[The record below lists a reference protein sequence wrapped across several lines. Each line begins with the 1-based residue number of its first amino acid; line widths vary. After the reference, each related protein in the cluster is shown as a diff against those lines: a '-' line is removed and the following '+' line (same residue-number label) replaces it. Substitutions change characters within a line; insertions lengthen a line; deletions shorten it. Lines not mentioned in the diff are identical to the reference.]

1 MVDAWIDEI
10 KKNFDPDQVGMI
22 LAHNGIVR
30 GTSKGGLPVKGMVL
44 TYDRDLLESKMREF
58 KKREGIVEIKAWI
71 NEGELRVGDDIM
83 YLLVAGRFRTDVLP
97 VLEEFLSAVKKEV
110 VHEKETAR

>member
-1 MVDAWIDEI
+1 MVDSWIEEI
-10 KKNFDPDQVGMI
+10 KKNFNPDEVGMI

-30 GTSKGGLPVKGMVL
+30 GTSKEGLPVKGMVL
-44 TYDRDLLESKMREF
+44 SYDKDLLAAKVKEF
-58 KKREGIVEIKAWI
+58 KKREGIAEIRAWI

-97 VLEEFLSAVKKEV
+97 VLQELLTAVKKEV
-110 VHEKETAR
+110 VHEVEVKP

>member
-1 MVDAWIDEI
+1 MVDGWIEEI
-10 KKNFDPDQVGMI
+10 KKNYNPDEVGMI

-30 GTSKGGLPVKGMVL
+30 GTSKEGHPVKGMVL
-44 TYDRDLLESKMREF
+44 SYDKELLESKVREF

-71 NEGELRVGDDIM
+71 NEGDLRVGDDIM

-97 VLEEFLSAVKKEV
+97 VLQEFLTAVKKEV